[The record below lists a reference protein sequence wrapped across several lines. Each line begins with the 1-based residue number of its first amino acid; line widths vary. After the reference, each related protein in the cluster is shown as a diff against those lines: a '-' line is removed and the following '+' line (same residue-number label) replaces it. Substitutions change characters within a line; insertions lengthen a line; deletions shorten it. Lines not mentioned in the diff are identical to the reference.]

1 MQFLDS
7 KTYGLLNQKWTPT
20 LFSAIFFAW
29 MVLVQG
35 ANADD
40 QSDREKFFESKVR
53 PLIVQKCLKCHG
65 PEEQSGDV
73 RFDRPPSSSSI
84 QFIVAGNPDRSRL
97 IKAVRYTDLS
107 LQMPPDGKLAEE
119 EIRTLTDWIQSGAY
133 WPIGGPGTGAPGT
146 EESISKTKPPAEQID
161 EMRLNHWSYRPI
173 ESVVPTTVSDSK
185 WSQHPI
191 DRFIFAKLDQAGL
204 QPSSAADK
212 RTLIQRAYFNL
223 IGLPPTYDEVEAFD
237 ADPSPEAFPRLVDRL
252 LDSRHY
258 GERWAR
264 HWLDIAR
271 FAETTGYFPGSADTS
286 YPYAYTY
293 RDYVINAF
301 NDDKPFDRFIVEQI
315 AADLLDLKEDEKPA
329 LAALGFLT
337 VGRRFMNRVQDIID
351 DRIDVVTR
359 GFLGTTVTCARCHD
373 HKFDPIP
380 TADYYSLYGVF
391 ASTSEPEELP
401 LLGDP
406 KSNPKYE
413 EFLAEQSAKESEVA
427 AWLERKRQE
436 TEHEL
441 RNRVADYLA
450 YAARSLPNSGH
461 ADVKPL
467 GERGALRG
475 QVASNWKKYLADSSD
490 TKHPVWTL
498 WHQLASLPADQFEST
513 ANDLL
518 GETSTA
524 NWLKEVNPLLVTSL
538 RADPPKSMEAAA
550 KNIGKQLE
558 AAYARWME
566 ALTSDPAATK
576 LVDDEMETLR
586 ATLFASDSPTVLD
599 TEKMR
604 RYLDQAE
611 QNKYNQ
617 ELSKVKAV
625 QAKHSGA
632 PGRAMIL
639 VDRDKPYDPHI
650 FLRGQPG
657 NPGRAVPRRFLQVF
671 SHVDGGHP
679 FTKGSGRLELAQ
691 AIANPK
697 NPLTPRV
704 LVNRVWQYHFGNGL
718 VRTASDFGTRGEK
731 PSHPELLD
739 FLAAEFV
746 ADGWSIKNLQR
757 RIVLSATW
765 QQSSQFREEPFRADP
780 ENRLLWSM
788 PRRRLEF
795 EPLRDRWLSASG
807 KLDLQI
813 GGRSAKIHE
822 EAPRRGLYAYM
833 DRDDVPSLLASFD
846 VPSPDASQSVR
857 TKTTVPQQA
866 LYMIN
871 SKFLIEQADALA
883 RLTMDPISDS
893 ERIVN
898 IYRRA
903 LARDPV
909 PEEIQLGLHFLKQES
924 ETESIDPWVQLAQV
938 LLASNEFAFVD

>member
-1 MQFLDS
+1 
-7 KTYGLLNQKWTPT
+7 
-20 LFSAIFFAW
+20 
-29 MVLVQG
+29 
-35 ANADD
+35 
-40 QSDREKFFESKVR
+40 
-53 PLIVQKCLKCHG
+53 
-65 PEEQSGDV
+65 
-73 RFDRPPSSSSI
+73 
-84 QFIVAGNPDRSRL
+84 
-97 IKAVRYTDLS
+97 
-107 LQMPPDGKLAEE
+107 MPPDGKLAEE
-119 EIRTLTDWIQSGAY
+119 EIRTLTDWVQSGAY
-133 WPIGGPGTGAPGT
+133 WPTGGPSTGGPGEG
-146 EESISKTKPPAEQID
+146 ESTSKAKPPAQQID
-161 EMRLNHWSYRPI
+161 EMRVNHWSYRPI
-173 ESVVPTTVSDSK
+173 ESVVPITVSNSK

-191 DRFIFAKLDQAGL
+191 DRFIFEKLDQAGL
-204 QPSSAADK
+204 HPSSAADK

-223 IGLPPTYDEVEAFD
+223 IGLPPTYDEVEAFV
-237 ADPSPEAFPRLVDRL
+237 ADPSSEAFPRLVDRL

-315 AADLLDLKEDEKPA
+315 AADQLDLKEKEKSA

-413 EFLAEQSAKESEVA
+413 EFLAEQTAKESEVA
-427 AWLERKRQE
+427 AWLEKKRKE

-441 RNRVADYLA
+441 RNRVADYLS
-450 YAARSLPNSGH
+450 YAAKSLPNSEQ
-461 ADVKPL
+461 ADLQPL
-467 GERGALRG
+467 GERGALRR
-475 QVASNWKKYLADSSD
+475 QVASHWKNYLADSSD

-498 WHQLASLPADQFEST
+498 WHQLAKIPPDQFEST
-513 ANDLL
+513 ANDLI
-518 GETSTA
+518 GEISTA
-524 NWLKEVNPLLVTSL
+524 NWLKEVNSLLVTSL

-558 AAYARWME
+558 AAYASWMA
-566 ALTSDPAATK
+566 ALISDPAATQ
-576 LVDDEMETLR
+576 LVDEKMETLR

-617 ELSKVKAV
+617 ELGKIKAV
-625 QAKHSGA
+625 HAKHSGA

-639 VDRDKPYDPHI
+639 VDRDKPHDPHI

-657 NPGRAVPRRFLQVF
+657 NLGGAVPRRFLQVL

-704 LVNRVWQYHFGNGL
+704 LVNRIWQYHFGNGL

-746 ADGWSIKNLQR
+746 ANGWSIKDLQR

-846 VPSPDASQSVR
+846 VPSPDASQSIR
-857 TKTTVPQQA
+857 AKTTVPQQA

-883 RLTMDPISDS
+883 RLTTGSISDS
-893 ERIVN
+893 ERIVG

-909 PEEIQLGLHFLKQES
+909 PEELQLGLRFLKQES
-924 ETESIDPWVQLAQV
+924 KTESIDPWVQLAQV